1 MNQTKRIIDYLKMET
16 NYAIL
21 LTGEYGIGKTHY
33 IIHELMPEIEKVAL
47 PKDENRKFKP
57 VHISLFG
64 LKDINEIYS
73 AIFLAL
79 YPVLNNRSI
88 KIGSGVLK
96 AFLRGAVQ
104 FSGLSDIDKYFEDI
118 NLKPKDFTKYDE
130 IVICFDDLDRKS
142 KNLDL
147 SEVFGLVNSMV
158 ENEGAKIIIVANEID
173 DVKKEDTYNA
183 IKEKVIGSEI
193 KFSANVD
200 QVFDNIINERYKAG
214 HSLYFKL
221 IGKHKQLI
229 LNSLRH
235 RHNNL
240 RSLIFFFE
248 HFKIIFG
255 IVEMHFQQ
263 EKETTGKEQ
272 KHFEILYFTLVICLE
287 YKSQL
292 LTEQAIEAIK
302 DYSKKYF
309 SEWEQ
314 KLWNSLPARSVKT
327 KIEESTKS
335 FDIELFVN
343 NYYPEKKCFF
353 FQSVVNFITGKS
365 SFDIEM
371 FKTEME
377 TLFPLDKKP
386 TRQEVLLSKLD
397 YNEFFKLTDE
407 EYKILT
413 EEMLEIVNEG
423 GFELTQYPLIFDLA
437 TRLDNILQYDLS
449 DLKERFKKGITKGKS
464 HYTYPNHIRYPNSDS
479 ANNSAIKEIV
489 THCENID
496 KELHAFSRKKEI
508 DDAFEYMKCN
518 FDGFLDRLYNEQTL
532 AQKPIWFLF
541 PFEETVS
548 VIESL
553 TAQQLWELR
562 YHYGERY
569 VKNIS
574 SELIEEKQ
582 FILKLIEHLTTTTLN
597 IEENTLRRAAF
608 TQLIDS
614 LKKALQNFPKE

>member
-47 PKDENRKFKP
+47 PKDENKKFKP

-79 YPVLNNRSI
+79 YPLLNNRSI
-88 KIGSGVLK
+88 KIGIGVLK

-104 FSGLSDIDKYFEDI
+104 FKGLGDIDKYFEDI

-158 ENEGAKIIIVANEID
+158 ENEGTKIIIVANEID

-214 HSLYFKL
+214 HSLYFNL

-272 KHFEILYFTLVICLE
+272 KHIEILYFTLVICLE
-287 YKSQL
+287 YKSQWL
-292 LTEQAIEAIK
+292 NEQAIEAIK
-302 DYSKKYF
+302 GYSKKYF

-365 SFDIEM
+365 SFDIAM
-371 FKTEME
+371 FKSEME
-377 TLFPLDKKP
+377 TLFPLDKQLTK
-386 TRQEVLLSKLD
+386 QEVLLSKLD
-397 YNEFFKLTDE
+397 YNEFFKLSDGD
-407 EYKILT
+407 YKILS
-413 EEMLEIVNEG
+413 EEMLDIVDEG

-464 HYTYPNHIRYPNSDS
+464 HYTYPNRIRFPDHNNPNSE
-479 ANNSAIKEIV
+479 IKEIV
-489 THCENID
+489 AYCQTLD
-496 KELHAFSRKKEI
+496 DELHALSRKKEI
-508 DDAFEYMKCN
+508 DDAFKCMECN
-518 FDGFLDRLYNEQTL
+518 FDEFLDRLYNELTL
-532 AQKPIWFLF
+532 TQKPIWFLF

-548 VIESL
+548 VIKSL
-553 TAQQLWELR
+553 TAQQLWELHYHFGGR
-562 YHYGERY
+562 YE
-569 VKNIS
+569 KIIS
-574 SELIEEKQ
+574 SDLIEEKQ
-582 FILKLIEHLTTTTLN
+582 FILKLKEHLTTTTSN

-614 LKKALQNFPKE
+614 LNKALQNFPKE